1 MNMGKSVLLAL
12 GFLIAGGA
20 QTAFSGGA
28 AAEES
33 AQPTAA
39 AAAPTSEIVMVAD
52 RYTWPENWLATPTAS
67 ELGIIQFH
75 EAPMLAAMVSAGTL
89 PPVEERLPDD
99 PLVIAPYAESGEYGG
114 TLRVARTGP
123 GDWGDMYRGHL
134 FSMMFRMDPSLNAA
148 LPLVAQRLELS
159 GDGRQITI
167 HLRPGAKWSDGMPFT
182 TADIMWQYEHV
193 LADLDFEWKREY
205 WRGRWTLG
213 GSLAKFSAPDDYT
226 LYISFDKP
234 ISRNA
239 LIYQINFNRVKQG
252 VFFTPAH
259 VSSRYH
265 AATNPDAAALAKE
278 EGFETWHQAL
288 GEHLDMAPGQPYAQ
302 PEMSAW
308 PMKSRDSSGIYME
321 RNPYFFAVDTAGNQL
336 PYIDKLEAFFYSDAQ
351 VALLDMMQGKLDI
364 GGRLMNPV
372 DFALYKDN
380 ESAGSYTIREWQD
393 TKTSRVMYY
402 FNLNH
407 PDPVKSPV
415 LRDKRFRQALSLAI
429 NREEIN
435 EFVFQGLAIPQQF
448 TVHPGAPF
456 YDPAWARSYADFDP
470 ERAQQVLDEMG
481 MTDRD
486 GDGWREAPGGE
497 PFSLDMLV
505 PTHSVLGAV
514 GFSVSEVVRE
524 YWIDVGIKINYR
536 HVSDEL
542 NGELWAANKLD
553 LVVTAAEQY
562 LHTQV
567 HPLPNFEEAL
577 GYALNWNDWID
588 HRRWV
593 AGGREGPEPP
603 KGEAPDPEWLQYVEA
618 REAWA
623 AATAEDELNRTGS
636 EVWAMT
642 AELLPSIGT
651 VGAAVRPI
659 LISNRVHNVPATLPF
674 AFEALLWMQATPVQW
689 FIRE

>member
-1 MNMGKSVLLAL
+1 M
-12 GFLIAGGA
+12 
-20 QTAFSGGA
+20 
-28 AAEES
+28 
-33 AQPTAA
+33 
-39 AAAPTSEIVMVAD
+39 
-52 RYTWPENWLATPTAS
+52 
-67 ELGIIQFH
+67 
-75 EAPMLAAMVSAGTL
+75 
-89 PPVEERLPDD
+89 
-99 PLVIAPYAESGEYGG
+99 
-114 TLRVARTGP
+114 
-123 GDWGDMYRGHL
+123 
-134 FSMMFRMDPSLNAA
+134 
-148 LPLVAQRLELS
+148 
-159 GDGRQITI
+159 
-167 HLRPGAKWSDGMPFT
+167 
-182 TADIMWQYEHV
+182 
-193 LADLDFEWKREY
+193 
-205 WRGRWTLG
+205 
-213 GSLAKFSAPDDYT
+213 
-226 LYISFDKP
+226 
-234 ISRNA
+234 
-239 LIYQINFNRVKQG
+239 
-252 VFFTPAH
+252 FFTPAH

-659 LISNRVHNVPATLPF
+659 LISNRVHNVPETLPF